1 MLYFKVMF
9 LFKKKNT
16 TSRSIYVKHLRFV
29 FELREQH
36 IYIHVPPEVYMYIYV
51 CVYIYIYTPWST
63 YIREREREMGGGT
76 MNVAINIYQEPP
88 FVAHSKRTLSLPKF

>member
-1 MLYFKVMF
+1 
-9 LFKKKNT
+9 
-16 TSRSIYVKHLRFV
+16 
-29 FELREQH
+29 
-36 IYIHVPPEVYMYIYV
+36 MYICV

-63 YIREREREMGGGT
+63 YIREREREMGGEGGT